1 MKKIILLTLLIIITF
16 IFAFVTSSTASMKP
30 EEMHKFMKQT
40 EKILKLKTVIKRIQ
54 KGDIPQL
61 HLQIIYLVLQN
72 TPEYYI
78 HNLNGVS
85 GNQVFIHGDGHSE
98 AVYDKNEKLVQDGIN
113 DGSYNY
119 FDRRKHPLKH
129 YSFDTH
135 PWIMWG
141 NSKKDTTSKKERI
154 FGYVSDLEAGL
165 RKALLSKNNLKN
177 VQKNNWDRNGQLQ
190 ALSTFILALEATAN
204 NSLFSLFEKD
214 ISSIT
219 DQDIFGVLKGIETGL
234 NKMY

>member
-1 MKKIILLTLLIIITF
+1 MKNIIIIIAF

-40 EKILKLKTVIKRIQ
+40 EKELKLKKVIKRIQ
-54 KGDIPQL
+54 NGDIPQR
-61 HLQIIYLVLQN
+61 HLQIVYLVLQN
-72 TPEYYI
+72 THEYYI

-85 GNQVFIHGDGHSE
+85 GNQVFIHENGHSE

-113 DGSYNY
+113 GGSYNY

-129 YSFDTH
+129 FSFDTH

-154 FGYVSDLEAGL
+154 FGYVTDLEAGL
-165 RKALLSKNNLKN
+165 KKALLSKNNLKN
-177 VQKNNWDRNGQLQ
+177 IQKDTWDRNGQLQ
-190 ALSTFILALEATAN
+190 ALSISILALEVTEN
-204 NSLFSLFEKD
+204 TSLFSLFEKD

-219 DQDIFGVLKGIETGL
+219 DQDFFDILKNLEIGF
-234 NKMY
+234 NKVY